1 MLLFPADMLSP
12 WESIIRMADEFSV
25 DDCVFLTCFSFEFEF
40 VAAVLRYSGVRFHR
54 AETLEQADF
63 LLIVTGAR
71 VLLCDAVFLDGCWVD
86 CADMLRHVH
95 PGVSLIVVAAE
106 VDRPYVAGATTDHA
120 SQVFWKPLRV
130 NELRQIVREV
140 RQAAATARH

>member
-1 MLLFPADMLSP
+1 MTEA
-12 WESIIRMADEFSV
+12 FSV

-63 LLIVTGAR
+63 LLTVTGAR
-71 VLLCDAVFLDGCWVD
+71 VLLCDAVFLDGCWTD
-86 CADMLRHVH
+86 CANMVRQVH
-95 PGVSLIVVAAE
+95 PGASLIVVAAE
-106 VDRPYVAGATTDHA
+106 VDRPFVAGDGTDQA
-120 SQVFWKPLRV
+120 SRVFWKPLRV

-140 RQAAATARH
+140 RQAAATARQ